1 MLLQRHT
8 GVSKTDT
15 QASFMQAQ
23 RADSHAYRH
32 KRHEKNTFVVV
43 CSRGG
48 HVCELP
54 LTVSY
59 GWQVSDQAVT
69 CHTDVL
75 LLCSAARALARKLA
89 EEKQAAINAAK
100 NAAEHSM
107 DEEELEAIKQSVEQA
122 TADAAR
128 EAARADALARAACQQ
143 GPSASSHLQDLER
156 LKVCVSSPQVAFVL
170 RQSLL
175 LFIFSGN
182 QA

>member
-1 MLLQRHT
+1 MPLSTKGTIRTPLLWSAAVV
-8 GVSKTDT
+8 GMSVSCLLHRPMAGKLVIR
-15 QASFMQAQ
+15 Q
-23 RADSHAYRH
+23 
-32 KRHEKNTFVVV
+32 
-43 CSRGG
+43 
-48 HVCELP
+48 
-54 LTVSY
+54 
-59 GWQVSDQAVT
+59 VT

-100 NAAEHSM
+100 NAVEHSM

-156 LKVCVSSPQVAFVL
+156 LKVCKLSPSDCSVAAVL
-170 RQSLL
+170 SA
-175 LFIFSGN
+175 FHIFSGN